1 LASTCSATASAT
13 RSIRGC
19 GTDVR
24 TITRKSLD
32 TGQGRR
38 AGGPYLDIGD
48 AVNRRTR
55 GGSNVGPEDIQAMR
69 ARLARAERRLR
80 MTSLSWLV
88 AVIVIAVL
96 WMGAQQAQ
104 SQTSA
109 LVARRIAVQ
118 DQNGRDRIILSFD
131 TNNRPAIWLRD
142 DAGKDRIFIGFG
154 SVAGRPLIGLNDEAG
169 RLRLS
174 LTFNVQRGTPELNLF
189 DENAKQRASLSFATT
204 GASTPQLQLADEKG
218 TDRIY
223 LGWSTAEKP
232 VVLVTDE
239 SGKTLWAAP

>member
-1 LASTCSATASAT
+1 M
-13 RSIRGC
+13 
-19 GTDVR
+19 
-24 TITRKSLD
+24 
-32 TGQGRR
+32 
-38 AGGPYLDIGD
+38 GPQ
-48 AVNRRTR
+48 
-55 GGSNVGPEDIQAMR
+55 DIQAMR

-88 AVIVIAVL
+88 AVIAIAVL
-96 WMGAQQAQ
+96 WIGAQQAQ

-118 DQNGRDRIILSFD
+118 DQNGKDRIVLSFD

-142 DAGKDRIFIGFG
+142 DAGKDRMFIGFG
-154 SVAGRPLIGLNDEAG
+154 KEVGRPLIGLNDETG

-174 LTFNVQRGTPELNLF
+174 MGFSIERNTPQVVLLDENGKQRGFLGF
-189 DENAKQRASLSFATT
+189 AAS
-204 GASTPQLQLADEKG
+204 GAPTPQLDLADEKG

-232 VVLVTDE
+232 VVLVSDE
-239 SGKTLWAAP
+239 SGKTLWSAP

>member
-1 LASTCSATASAT
+1 
-13 RSIRGC
+13 
-19 GTDVR
+19 VEP
-24 TITRKSLD
+24 
-32 TGQGRR
+32 Q
-38 AGGPYLDIGD
+38 
-48 AVNRRTR
+48 
-55 GGSNVGPEDIQAMR
+55 DIQAMR

-88 AVIVIAVL
+88 AVIAIAVL
-96 WMGAQQAQ
+96 WIGAQQAQ

-118 DQNGRDRIILSFD
+118 DQNGKDRIILSFD

-142 DAGKDRIFIGFG
+142 DAGKDRMFIGFG
-154 SVAGRPLIGLNDEAG
+154 GVAGRPLIGLNDEAG

-189 DENAKQRASLSFATT
+189 DENAKQRGFLGFATT
-204 GASTPQLQLADEKG
+204 GAPTPQLELADEKG

-232 VVLVTDE
+232 VVLVSDE